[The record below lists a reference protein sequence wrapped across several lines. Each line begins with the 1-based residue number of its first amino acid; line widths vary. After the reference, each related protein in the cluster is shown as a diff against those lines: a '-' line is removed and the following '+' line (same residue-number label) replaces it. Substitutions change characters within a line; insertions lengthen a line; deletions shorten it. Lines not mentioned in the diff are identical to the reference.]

1 MKTEGNEMTEKE
13 PIQRAVKTSA
23 AKPKT
28 SAKTSSKTS
37 SARKKT
43 TSSSSSSF
51 RLSNAEKS
59 LIRNYRKCNAIEKK
73 LVDGLADKL
82 AGGID
87 YSAILSALL
96 GQLKQ

>member
-1 MKTEGNEMTEKE
+1 MTEKE
-13 PIQRAVKTSA
+13 PIDRAVKASA
-23 AKPKT
+23 SKPKT
-28 SAKTSSKTS
+28 STKVKSSSKTGTKKKTS
-37 SARKKT
+37 SA
-43 TSSSSSSF
+43 SSGV
-51 RLSNAEKS
+51 RLSNAEKT

-73 LVDGLADKL
+73 LVDALAEKL